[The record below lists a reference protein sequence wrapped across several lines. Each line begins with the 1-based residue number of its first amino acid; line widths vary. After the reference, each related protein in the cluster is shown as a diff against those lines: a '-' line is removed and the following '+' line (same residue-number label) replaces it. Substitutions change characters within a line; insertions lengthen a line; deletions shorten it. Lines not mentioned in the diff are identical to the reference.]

1 MKKAVVH
8 LIAGW
13 GVVAILVFGSCLSF
27 AAETDAIIPA
37 IEIFTPGM
45 TRTMTITQNRAFPLE
60 YHQLLIVLAGYG
72 GVSISVSKNDTE
84 GDPLILAGLAV
95 SSAGVVPFFK
105 YGVTLVTLREGI
117 EIGSERSTYGL
128 LWIASWVNLSVYDP
142 PYNTYTLTLAF

>member
-1 MKKAVVH
+1 MKKALVH

-13 GVVAILVFGSCLSF
+13 GVVSILVSSSFPAF
-27 AAETDAIIPA
+27 AAETDEMIPA

-45 TRTMTITQNRAFPLE
+45 TRTITITQNRAFPLE
-60 YHQLLIVLAGYG
+60 YHQILILLAGYG

-95 SSAGVVPFFK
+95 SSAGVVPFLK
-105 YGVTLVTLREGI
+105 YGVTHVTLREGI
-117 EIGSERSTYGL
+117 EIGNERAPYGL